1 MLTPPVAQ
9 PLVQSFV
16 RPLVQRRH
24 RMLQTAALAVL
35 LGAVALHGSPAR
47 AAGPLLLSAT
57 GKDGTFL
64 DEPTCWVTL
73 QVNNPTGDEVTTFS
87 SELRAVDA
95 VSGKALK
102 TVSLPVV
109 GIAGGQ
115 LAPQSVS
122 KPWPLNVQDTSC
134 ARVAVHLSKLL
145 CVAGG
150 RKCAPIAVEHKH
162 VASITAPEQ

>member
-1 MLTPPVAQ
+1 MQKTERTKAAPMCRDRLLPVAA
-9 PLVQSFV
+9 V
-16 RPLVQRRH
+16 
-24 RMLQTAALAVL
+24 ALL
-35 LGAVALHGSPAR
+35 LGAALLHWSPAR
-47 AAGPLLLSAT
+47 AAEPLVLTAT

-64 DEPTCWVTL
+64 GKPTCWVTL
-73 QVNNPTGDEVTTFS
+73 QVNNPTSDEVTTFS

-95 VSGKALK
+95 VSGKALQ

-109 GIAGGQ
+109 DIAGGK

-122 KPWPLNVQDTSC
+122 KPWPLNVQETSC
-134 ARVAVHLSKLL
+134 ARVAVRFSKLL

-150 RKCAPIAVEHKH
+150 RKCAPIAVDYKG

>member
-1 MLTPPVAQ
+1 MLISPVAQ
-9 PLVQSFV
+9 
-16 RPLVQRRH
+16 PLVQRRH
-24 RMLQTAALAVL
+24 RMLQAGAVAVL
-35 LGAVALHGSPAR
+35 LGAVAFHWSPAS
-47 AAGPLLLSAT
+47 AAGPLILSAT

-64 DEPTCWVTL
+64 DKPTCWVTL
-73 QVNNPTGDEVTTFS
+73 QVNNPTSDEVTTFS

-109 GIAGGQ
+109 GIAGGK
-115 LAPQSVS
+115 LAPQSIS
-122 KPWPLNVQDTSC
+122 KPGPLNVQDTSC
-134 ARVAVHLSKLL
+134 ARVAVRFSKLL

-150 RKCAPIAVEHKH
+150 RKCAPIAVEHKN

>member
-64 DEPTCWVTL
+64 DKPTCWVTL